1 MKTIKLNEGSTSDVV
16 IERGILSRAEEYFNL
31 QRRVVVITD
40 REIPKEYVD
49 AICLKCLYP
58 VRVSVWPGK
67 DTNSLDNYQ
76 KICEIMAE
84 NSFCERDCVVSIG
97 GERVLALGG
106 FVAATYKCGIDHY
119 CVPTTFASQIGNGF
133 FGKNYIGFG
142 SNSKVLGTAK
152 PPKRI
157 LVDAE
162 ILRTLDQRK
171 MANGF
176 AEVVRL
182 ALVLDKK
189 LFEYLE
195 DEDLEK
201 DKSIDH
207 IVARAIEIKNYIYR
221 KQSEEPLLAEALTLG
236 AIIADSMEKTQFS
249 YGERLAIAM
258 IPMCAAETRNR
269 LRALLSRVGLPVVW
283 QYDFERLYRDSL
295 RGNELERIPLVMCDE
310 IGTHRM
316 DRLTVPE
323 YHKLIKTVYG
333 G

>member
-1 MKTIKLNEGSTSDVV
+1 MKTVKLNEEATSDVM
-16 IERGILSRAEEYFNL
+16 IERGLLSRVGDL
-31 QRRVVVITD
+31 LDLKRRVIVLTD
-40 REIPKEYVD
+40 REIPKDYVD
-49 AICLKCLYP
+49 AVCLQCLYP
-58 VRVSVWPGK
+58 VRVSVWPGE

-76 KICEIMAE
+76 RICEIMAE
-84 NSFCERDCVVSIG
+84 NSFGEGDCIVSIG
-97 GERVLALGG
+97 GERVLSLGG

-119 CVPTTFASQIGNGF
+119 CIPTTFASQIGNGF
-133 FGKNYIGFG
+133 FGKNYISIGKG
-142 SNSKVLGTAK
+142 NKVLGTSRL
-152 PPKRI
+152 PKRV

-176 AEVVRL
+176 AEVIRL

-195 DEDLEK
+195 DVDLES
-201 DKSIDH
+201 DKSVDH

-221 KQSEEPLLAEALTLG
+221 KQKTEPQLAQALTLG
-236 AIIADSMEKTQFS
+236 AIIADSMEKTKFS

-258 IPMCAAETRNR
+258 IPMCAAEPRNR

-283 QYDFERLYRDSL
+283 QYDYERLYRDSL
-295 RGNELERIPLVMCDE
+295 RGTELERIPLVMCDE
-310 IGTHRM
+310 VGSHRM
-316 DRLTVPE
+316 DTLTVPE
-323 YHKLIKTVYG
+323 YHKLIKTAYG